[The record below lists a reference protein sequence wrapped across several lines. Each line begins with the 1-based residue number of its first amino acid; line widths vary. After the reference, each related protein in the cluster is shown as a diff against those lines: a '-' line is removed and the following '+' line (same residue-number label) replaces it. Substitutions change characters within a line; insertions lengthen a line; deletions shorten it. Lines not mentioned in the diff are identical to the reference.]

1 VNVYE
6 LDTSWVTTAKER
18 RLIYWE
24 LLGSDEVRG
33 VFATS
38 RDDSLAVLFSGDR
51 RAFDAWARTLEPNAV
66 QDEVRR

>member
-6 LDTSWVTTAKER
+6 LDTSWATTAEER

-38 RDDSLAVLFSGDR
+38 RDDALAVLFSGDR
-51 RAFDAWARTLEPNAV
+51 RAFGAWARTIEPDV
-66 QDEVRR
+66 VLDEVRR